1 MPQTRARVDAASG
14 TTEDSAEP
22 LGLRSQDWYPTFL
35 SGIRGVAADGTA
47 AGLGDAWRR
56 LDLPWSVFVKTGTLA
71 EPGEAG
77 AADDLFI
84 KSLLFAVGE
93 GGESGAEPLGCGLVG
108 GIYLRFK
115 EGPVRG
121 SLPSYQVEF
130 ARERLGDFLKDNW
143 ERFGACEEA
152 AVGVG
157 EPGGNEP

>member
-1 MPQTRARVDAASG
+1 
-14 TTEDSAEP
+14 
-22 LGLRSQDWYPTFL
+22 
-35 SGIRGVAADGTA
+35 
-47 AGLGDAWRR
+47 
-56 LDLPWSVFVKTGTLA
+56 VKTGTLA